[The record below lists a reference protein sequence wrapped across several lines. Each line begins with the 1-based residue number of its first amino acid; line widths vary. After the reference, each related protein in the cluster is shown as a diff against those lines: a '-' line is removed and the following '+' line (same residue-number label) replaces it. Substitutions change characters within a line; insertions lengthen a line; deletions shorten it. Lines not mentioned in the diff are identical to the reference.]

1 MFFWADSIY
10 TERFMSTPDL
20 NPDGYNLSAVHDVA
34 GFNAIDFALAH
45 GSGDD
50 NGMSFNLFFPAIS

>member
-1 MFFWADSIY
+1 MG
-10 TERFMSTPDL
+10 TPASNVDA
-20 NPDGYNLSAVHDVA
+20 YSASAAHDVT

-50 NGMSFNLFFPAIS
+50 NGEQHVFD

>member
-1 MFFWADSIY
+1 MG
-10 TERFMSTPDL
+10 TPSS
-20 NPDGYNLSAVHDVA
+20 NPDGYNASAVHDVT

-50 NGMSFNLFFPAIS
+50 NGKRASFSLQ